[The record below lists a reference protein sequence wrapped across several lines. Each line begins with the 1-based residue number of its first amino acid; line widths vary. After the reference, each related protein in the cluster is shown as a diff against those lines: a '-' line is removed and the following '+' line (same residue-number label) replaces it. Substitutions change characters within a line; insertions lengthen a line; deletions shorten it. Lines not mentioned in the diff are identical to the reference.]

1 LKKES
6 NMMYNDLILFA
17 FGLGGILIHNLTKIN
32 ELLRNNKF
40 NPTQYF
46 SLEWASISI
55 SIILVILAIFGK
67 HEVKQLEQASN
78 WLGLAF
84 TAIGYMGQSI
94 FVKLMGRANKVIS
107 DK

>member
-1 LKKES
+1 
-6 NMMYNDLILFA
+6 MYNDLILFA

-67 HEVKQLEQASN
+67 HEVSQLEQASN

>member
-1 LKKES
+1 
-6 NMMYNDLILFA
+6 MQYNDLILFA

-55 SIILVILAIFGK
+55 SVILVILAIFGK
-67 HEVKQLEQASN
+67 HEVKQLDAAGK

>member
-1 LKKES
+1 
-6 NMMYNDLILFA
+6 MQYNDLLLFA

-40 NPTQYF
+40 NPMQYF
-46 SLEWASISI
+46 SLEWASICI
-55 SIILVILAIFGK
+55 SVIIVGLAILGK
-67 HEVKQLEQASN
+67 HEVKQLEQAGN

-94 FVKLMGRANKVIS
+94 FVKLMGRANKAIS

>member
-1 LKKES
+1 
-6 NMMYNDLILFA
+6 MQYNDFILFA

-32 ELLRNNKF
+32 ELLWSNKF

-55 SIILVILAIFGK
+55 SVILVILAIFGK
-67 HEVKQLEQASN
+67 HEVSQLDAAGN

-94 FVKLMGRANKVIS
+94 FVKLMGKANKAIS

>member
-1 LKKES
+1 
-6 NMMYNDLILFA
+6 MQYNDLLLFA

-40 NPTQYF
+40 NPIQYF
-46 SLEWASISI
+46 SLEWASICI
-55 SIILVILAIFGK
+55 SIIIVGLAILGK
-67 HEVKQLEQASN
+67 HEVKQLDAAGN

-94 FVKLMGRANKVIS
+94 FVKLMGRANKAIS